1 MLLPRFAAAQKHAQ
15 MENAFWARALAAA
28 KKKNSETGNRTL
40 GICVT
45 GRDVT
50 NYTISERSGVS
61 GFRSQYLVL
70 AKHARFR
77 LRQYPDASGKT
88 AGTNGRSAGGSKT
101 KKQKDIQHPRFPC
114 SPLPK
119 Y

>member
-50 NYTISERSGVS
+50 NYTISDEGRAAWLAALGAFADFL
-61 GFRSQYLVL
+61 GFSKKIFS
-70 AKHARFR
+70 AKSFWNVPFPTSLCAAAF
-77 LRQYPDASGKT
+77 GMF
-88 AGTNGRSAGGSKT
+88 
-101 KKQKDIQHPRFPC
+101 PRP
-114 SPLPK
+114 
-119 Y
+119 